1 MTYMTNGRGLPK
13 ERTWHF
19 HSRINTFCGLKRQPH
34 TNTILGRVQSEQAP
48 QTSESTQQPSG
59 RPYSQEDLNDYH
71 HVIDTEETLLTQ
83 PFLNLS
89 TLSINCVSWSSSG
102 ALADYFQGLEEGRHP
117 VKPNIKGVHFT
128 CMLTLML
135 FALSCMW
142 LCSSMFYNHHLPN
155 PCSYAQP
162 GFLNGQLPNAPPENP
177 EPWADI
183 FEDFKS
189 KLMPVCKWQIIRSQA
204 YSPQVDVHCLCQ
216 TCTCSS
222 FLIWRR
228 EKPASLPFPLLSL
241 RTGVLHWQ
249 APSFFGYFPAN
260 SSYPGMLADWL
271 ASASNMIGFSW

>member
-1 MTYMTNGRGLPK
+1 MHHSCLQNRSQTNGRGLPK

-71 HVIDTEETLLTQ
+71 HVIDTEEFRSLGYKVVD
-83 PFLNLS
+83 F
-89 TLSINCVSWSSSG
+89 I
-102 ALADYFQGLEEGRHP
+102 ADYFQGLEEGRHP
-117 VKPNIKGVHFT
+117 VKPNIK
-128 CMLTLML
+128 
-135 FALSCMW
+135 
-142 LCSSMFYNHHLPN
+142 
-155 PCSYAQP
+155 P

-189 KLMPVCKWQIIRSQA
+189 KLMP
-204 YSPQVDVHCLCQ
+204 
-216 TCTCSS
+216 
-222 FLIWRR
+222 
-228 EKPASLPFPLLSL
+228 
-241 RTGVLHWQ
+241 GVLHWQ

-260 SSYPGMLADWL
+260 SSYPGMLADWHDWL
-271 ASASNMIGFSW
+271 QLGCWSCQHGA